1 MQILSTESAAVSQ
14 GGLSSCPPHRSGR
27 LPPEGQEPPGHAPT
41 PGSRCATS
49 SHPGGCAIL
58 HRDEGHR
65 TNGCHGTGRGCGAHC
80 VSLQERTRLELQ
92 IQTGSKGL
100 PAPKNRRP
108 LCDITK
114 HLLPPLA
121 PLPSGLRMEELSP
134 LHAHLEHHLS
144 AEMPSLPLY
153 LPICP
158 SSCRSFGETF
168 PGHGT

>member
-1 MQILSTESAAVSQ
+1 MQILRAESTAVSQ
-14 GGLSSCPPHRSGR
+14 GGLSACPPHGSGR

-65 TNGCHGTGRGCGAHC
+65 TDGCHGTGRGCGAHC

-100 PAPKNRRP
+100 PGPKNCRP

-114 HLLPPLA
+114 QWTTPTCSFAIGAPNGRTVTPARPPPA
-121 PLPSGLRMEELSP
+121 P
-134 LHAHLEHHLS
+134 
-144 AEMPSLPLY
+144 
-153 LPICP
+153 
-158 SSCRSFGETF
+158 SFC
-168 PGHGT
+168 